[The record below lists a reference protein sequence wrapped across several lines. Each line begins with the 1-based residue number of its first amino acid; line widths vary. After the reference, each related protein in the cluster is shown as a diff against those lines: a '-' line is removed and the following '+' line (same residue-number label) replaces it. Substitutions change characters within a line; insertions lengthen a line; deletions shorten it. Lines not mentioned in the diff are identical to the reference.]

1 MDNNRCNNNQEM
13 IDGNTRSCCMGDDE
27 EAFSLK
33 DNKNDDTTTAKI
45 ITTASTST
53 TTHVNAPFDDTNRWT
68 VGKLSLF
75 ILLAFS
81 VIFHMVDGAQQ
92 MESFEAQ
99 DHYDAL
105 SADVIRPAF
114 RYHSHLPALHHV
126 VVDQRSSSSSST
138 NTGWF
143 GSVYTVVEQV
153 RDAFQV
159 TIYSHDDND

>member
-1 MDNNRCNNNQEM
+1 M

-53 TTHVNAPFDDTNRWT
+53 TTNVNAQFDDTNRWT

-75 ILLAFS
+75 ILIAFS
-81 VIFHMVDGAQQ
+81 VIFHMVDGAQ

-105 SADVIRPAF
+105 SADVIVPHF
-114 RYHSHLPALHHV
+114 DIIVIFLHY
-126 VVDQRSSSSSST
+126 
-138 NTGWF
+138 NM
-143 GSVYTVVEQV
+143 
-153 RDAFQV
+153 
-159 TIYSHDDND
+159 